1 MPAMLKRQL
10 QCRWLV
16 LMIPGL
22 VLMAAGCSSIAPAP
36 SQSAV
41 PHARLLAPDSPPS
54 SPSKPETL
62 PGYLV
67 IVPPK
72 HEEPAKPVIE
82 PLTLDKLIDLAAD
95 NQPEIRAAQ
104 ARAQAA
110 RGQLIQA
117 GLYPNP
123 ILTWIGAQMLD
134 KHNAAGEEGPLY
146 LQEIVTARKLQLA
159 ERAAAHGVAAADW
172 RAMTKWFD
180 VMTRVRQAYYDVLT
194 TQEEVNVSEEL
205 VDLAEKGYKAAQK
218 MEKANA
224 LAAPDVL
231 QARVEL
237 NQSKMRLAVSKERAD
252 AAWQLLTIAV
262 GLPGMSAGPLVG
274 NLKEPAPDYDWHPVA
289 ETVLTRSSEVQEA
302 LANVRQAEALL
313 RRAQAE
319 RIPNVKLGVRPFYSF
334 PEQDKR
340 MDVEISMPLPCFN
353 RNQGNIYSAE
363 ADVIRTRQGVQ
374 EVELKLQERLTS
386 AFQRY
391 RTARQQVE
399 LYRKEI
405 LRDADDSMRL
415 VQQGYEKGDA
425 RYGYF
430 ALLQAQRTEA
440 QVRLAYVQALSELW
454 RSTAE
459 ISGLLQE

>member
-1 MPAMLKRQL
+1 MLTRQHR
-10 QCRWLV
+10 CRSIVLV
-16 LMIPGL
+16 LAGL
-22 VLMAAGCSSIAPAP
+22 VLLAAGCSPIAPAP
-36 SQSAV
+36 RLADV
-41 PHARLLAPDSPPS
+41 PRARLLAPDSPPS
-54 SPSKPETL
+54 SPSKPELL
-62 PGYLV
+62 PGHV
-67 IVPPK
+67 AIVPPK
-72 HEEPAKPVIE
+72 HAEPAQPVVE
-82 PLTLDKLIDLAAD
+82 PLTLEKLIDLAAA

-104 ARAQAA
+104 ARAQIA

-172 RAMTKWFD
+172 KAMTKWFD

-194 TQEEVNVSEEL
+194 TQEEVNVNLEL
-205 VDLAEKGYKAAQK
+205 VDLAEKGHKAAQR

-237 NQSKMRLAVSKERAD
+237 NQSKMRLAAAKEKAD

-262 GLPGMSAGPLVG
+262 GTPGLPAGPLVG
-274 NLKEPAPDYDWHPVA
+274 TLKEPVPDYDWQPAV
-289 ETVLTRSSEVQEA
+289 ETVLTRSSELQEA

-313 RRAQAE
+313 RRARAE
-319 RIPNVKLGVRPFYSF
+319 RIPNLKIAVRPFYSF

-340 MDVEISMPLPCFN
+340 MDVEIGMPLPFFN

-363 ADVIRTRQGVQ
+363 FDVIRTRQGVE

-405 LRDADDSMRL
+405 LRDAEDALRL
-415 VQQGYEKGDA
+415 VQKGYDRDDA
-425 RYGYF
+425 KYGYF

-440 QVRLAYVQALSELW
+440 QVRLSYVQALSDLW